1 MFVASKYNI
10 IVFEDEI
17 LHFACVTKIDLMMT
31 QENVSIC
38 GSIWVF
44 HSDFRM
50 WVCGNY
56 IYFLSDASGKLYC

>member
-1 MFVASKYNI
+1 MFVATKYSI
-10 IVFEDEI
+10 ILVENEN
-17 LHFACVTKIDLMMT
+17 LHFACFTKIDLMMT

-44 HSDFRM
+44 HSDFHM

-56 IYFLSDASGKLYC
+56 IYFLSDANGILYC